1 MLLHLDDHLHTLA
14 GYPLH
19 DISAINDAVYRYL
32 EVEKVSASDEKT
44 ICSNLDAYFS
54 FITKEKKEAAAHFSN
69 LYVSRTYPKAVSFI
83 ARKCRVLTLSM
94 IVYVRGI
101 Q

>member
-1 MLLHLDDHLHTLA
+1 MHLDDHLQTLA

-19 DISAINDAVYRYL
+19 DISAINDAIYRYL

-44 ICSNLDAYFS
+44 ICNNLDAYFS
-54 FITKEKKEAAAHFSN
+54 FLTKEKKEAAAHFAN
-69 LYVSRTYPKAVSFI
+69 LYVSQIYPKAVSII
-83 ARKCRVLTLSM
+83 AMKCRVLTMSM